1 MQRARGGAGMRG
13 CEGIRVVLA
22 GFAAVTALTGSLGF
36 ITCGPEVEEDETAS
50 ENPAEAGQEEMM
62 DDAIRDSD
70 R

>member
-1 MQRARGGAGMRG
+1 MQRARGGAGMRSV
-13 CEGIRVVLA
+13 EGIRVALA
-22 GFAAVTALTGSLGF
+22 AFAALVALTGSLGF
-36 ITCGPEVEEDETAS
+36 VTCGPEVEEDEATS

>member
-1 MQRARGGAGMRG
+1 MRG
-13 CEGIRVVLA
+13 CEGIRFLLA
-22 GFAAVTALTGSLGF
+22 GFAAVVALTGSLGF
-36 ITCGPEVEEDETAS
+36 VTCGPEVEEDEATS